1 MRKYL
6 ILVGLLVVALIAT
19 AAKINTSARCSTGAD
34 CAIGDGV
41 AASITLD
48 TDGADFT
55 VDVTT
60 NAAVLTATTTNSA
73 SFIGADAATPANTIF
88 DTTGAGTVQIGSGD
102 VTGVTVVTDG
112 ASLDLQTV
120 ANTLTLTAATTGTM
134 TILGADAAGASDLL
148 IDTSSTGAITIG
160 SADVTSITVLSDG
173 LNGSVVIDGS
183 VLAQVPVAS
192 VASGAIAINGIT
204 LATASAD
211 FDIPDGA
218 CSVAADLGN
227 WVTIVMEDASTVISI
242 TSDDASNIFTVPG
255 LGALT
260 AGNELDS
267 VSHSV
272 TEGQSITLTCLTTEN
287 WYMTSGVSIHTDAT
301 IAWAD
306 GGTAD

>member
-6 ILVGLLVVALIAT
+6 IFLGLLAVVLFAT

-73 SFIGADAATPANTIF
+73 TFIGADAATPADTIL
-88 DTTGAGTVQIGSGD
+88 DTTGAGAIQVGSAD
-102 VTGVTVVTDG
+102 VTGITLVTDG
-112 ASLDLQTV
+112 SSLDLETA

-134 TILGADAAGASDLL
+134 TILGADAAGASALA
-148 IDTSSTGAITIG
+148 IDTSGAGSIAYG
-160 SADVTSITVLSDG
+160 SADVTAHTFTSDG
-173 LNGSVVIDGS
+173 LNGAVVIDGS

-211 FDIPDGA
+211 FDIPDGS
-218 CSVAADLGN
+218 CSAAADIGN
-227 WVTIVMEDASTVISI
+227 WVTVVLEDASTVISI
-242 TSDDASNIFTVPG
+242 TSDDASNIFNVHG

-260 AGNELDS
+260 AGDELDS
-267 VSHSV
+267 VSHSL
-272 TEGQSITLTCLTTEN
+272 TEGQSITLTCLTAEN
-287 WYMTSGVSIHTDAT
+287 WYMTNGVTLHTDAT